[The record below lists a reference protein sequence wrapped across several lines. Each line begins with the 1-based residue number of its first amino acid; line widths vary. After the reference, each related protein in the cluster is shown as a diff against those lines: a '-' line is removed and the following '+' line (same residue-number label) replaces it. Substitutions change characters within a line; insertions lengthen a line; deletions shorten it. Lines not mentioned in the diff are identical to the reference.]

1 MARVRFTV
9 TRNLDLPA
17 DVVFA
22 ELINWKAHED
32 WVPLTKVVIHSG
44 DGGAGTEFTATSG
57 IRPLA
62 LPDRMR
68 IDSLDAEA
76 MTVAVTKIGP
86 ILTGTVDLKVTTTG
100 STSCILE
107 WFEDVR
113 VPILP
118 QFLEAPVAAAARQG
132 FTTSIKKMAKKLS
145 ARSR

>member
-9 TRNLDLPA
+9 TRDLDLPA
-17 DVVFA
+17 AVVFA
-22 ELINWKAHED
+22 ELIDWKAHED
-32 WVPLTKVVIHSG
+32 WVPLTSVVIHSG

-68 IDSLDAEA
+68 IDSLDTET
-76 MTVAVTKIGP
+76 MKVHVTKLGP
-86 ILTGTVDLKVTTTG
+86 VLTGTVDLSVTATG
-100 STSCILE
+100 SKSCRLE

-113 VPILP
+113 VPVLP
-118 QFLEAPVAAAARQG
+118 QFLSAPVAAAARQG

-145 ARSR
+145 AK

>member
-1 MARVRFTV
+1 MARVHFTV
-9 TRNLDLPA
+9 TRDLNLPA
-17 DVVFA
+17 DAVFA
-22 ELINWKAHED
+22 ELIDWKAHED

-57 IRPLA
+57 IKPLA

-68 IDSLDAEA
+68 IDSLDAET
-76 MTVAVTKIGP
+76 MTVHVTKLGP
-86 ILTGTVDLKVTTTG
+86 VLTGIVELKVTPTG
-100 STSCILE
+100 ATSCRLD

-118 QFLEAPVAAAARQG
+118 QFLATPVGAAARQG

-145 ARSR
+145 KV

>member
-1 MARVRFTV
+1 MARVQFTV
-9 TRNLDLPA
+9 TRDLALPA
-17 DVVFA
+17 EVVFA
-22 ELINWKAHED
+22 ELIDWKAHED
-32 WVPLTKVVIHSG
+32 WVPLTTVVIHSG

-76 MTVAVTKIGP
+76 MKVHVTKLGP
-86 ILTGTVDLKVTTTG
+86 VLTGTVDLSVT
-100 STSCILE
+100 STSPSTCTLN

-113 VPILP
+113 VPVLP
-118 QFLEAPVAAAARQG
+118 QFLSAPVAAAARQG

-145 ARSR
+145 GS

>member
-9 TRNLDLPA
+9 TRELNLPA
-17 DVVFA
+17 DAVFA
-22 ELINWKAHED
+22 ELIDWKAHED

-57 IRPLA
+57 LGPLA

-68 IDSLDAEA
+68 IDSLDAET
-76 MTVAVTKIGP
+76 MTVHVTKLGP
-86 ILTGTVDLKVTTTG
+86 VLTGIVELKVTPTG
-100 STSCILE
+100 ATSCRLD

-118 QFLEAPVAAAARQG
+118 QFLATPVGAAARQG

-145 ARSR
+145 KV

>member
-9 TRNLDLPA
+9 TRDLNLPA
-17 DVVFA
+17 DAVFA
-22 ELINWKAHED
+22 ELIDWKAHED

-57 IRPLA
+57 LGPLA

-68 IDSLDAEA
+68 IDSLDAET
-76 MTVAVTKIGP
+76 MTVHVTKLGP
-86 ILTGTVDLKVTTTG
+86 VLTGIVELKVTPTG
-100 STSCILE
+100 ATSCRLD

-118 QFLEAPVAAAARQG
+118 QFLATPVGAAARQG

-145 ARSR
+145 KV

>member
-9 TRNLDLPA
+9 TRDLALPA

-22 ELINWKAHED
+22 ELIDWKAHED
-32 WVPLTKVVIHSG
+32 WVPLTKVEIHSG

-68 IDSLDAEA
+68 IDSLDAEG
-76 MTVAVTKIGP
+76 MTVHVTKLGP
-86 ILTGTVDLKVTTTG
+86 ILTGTVELSVTSTG
-100 STSCILE
+100 AQSCRLD

-113 VPILP
+113 VPVLP

-145 ARSR
+145 AR